1 MKQAII
7 TIMLAIVCMTGQAQV
22 KCHIWGELRDTTQGK
37 TVIICPAGTDLRV
50 SNNYITAKAGVQGR
64 FLCNV
69 ETDKMT
75 LYNVVLISGN
85 TPIDHFS
92 KY

>member
-7 TIMLAIVCMTGQAQV
+7 ILLALVAAAGQAQV

-64 FLCNV
+64 FYAMSRQ
-69 ETDKMT
+69 TR
-75 LYNVVLISGN
+75 
-85 TPIDHFS
+85 
-92 KY
+92 